1 VDDPTWLSVLPPVL
15 AIVLAIA
22 TRQVY
27 VSLGAGIWLG
37 ATFLVDFDPVAGLG
51 ATLERI
57 VAVLGSAGDARVVV
71 FTLVVGALIAT
82 LEASGGVT
90 GFVNRLEERSL
101 VDSPRKA
108 QLLAWILGV
117 VIFVESSITVLV
129 AGTVARP
136 LFDRFKISRE
146 KLAYLIDSTA
156 APICIL
162 IPLNAWGA
170 YNLSLLEGLGVAD
183 PLGVFLRS
191 LPYNLYA
198 VVAVLLALAT
208 AFWRLDF
215 GPMKAAQARVAAG
228 TVHAEGSQPLADE
241 GATLD
246 PTLQIPPRA
255 RNMVVPIVVL
265 VAAMPLSLWVTGD
278 GDLMKGSGSTS
289 VLWASCAAL
298 ATAWILLL
306 AQRGLSLD
314 RLTRKSLE
322 GAGALLPLAIILVLA
337 LALGGLAKELGTG
350 VYLARLAAGSMPT
363 FVLLP
368 VLFVVGA
375 GVAFSIGS
383 SWGTFAI
390 MLPIAVPTA
399 TSLGLPLEPFI
410 AASLAGGI
418 FGDHCSPISD
428 TTIVASLAASTDH
441 IQHVRTQLPYA
452 LLGGAIAAVGFALLG
467 AIV

>member
-1 VDDPTWLSVLPPVL
+1 MDDPSWLSVLPPVL
-15 AIVLAIA
+15 AIVMAIV

-27 VSLGAGIWLG
+27 LSLGAGIWLG
-37 ATFLVDFDPVAGLG
+37 STFIAHFDPIAGLG
-51 ATLERI
+51 ASLERLI
-57 VAVLGSAGDARVVV
+57 AVLGSAGDARVVV
-71 FTLVVGALIAT
+71 FTLVVGALITT

-90 GFVNRLEERSL
+90 GFVARLEERAW
-101 VDSPRKA
+101 VGTPRRA
-108 QLLAWILGV
+108 QLVAWALGV
-117 VIFVESSITVLV
+117 VIFVESNITVLV

-146 KLAYLIDSTA
+146 KLAYIIDSTS

-170 YNLSLLEGLGVAD
+170 YNLSLLEGLGVPDA
-183 PLGVFLRS
+183 LSVFLGS
-191 LPYNLYA
+191 LLYNFY
-198 VVAVLLALAT
+198 ALAAVALAIAT
-208 AFWRLDF
+208 IVWNIDL
-215 GPMKAAQARVAAG
+215 GPMKAAQARAAAG
-228 TVHAEGSQPLADE
+228 TVHLEGSQPLADD
-241 GATLD
+241 GAKLD
-246 PTLQIPPRA
+246 PQLRIEPRA
-255 RNMVVPIVVL
+255 RNMVVPIAVL

-289 VLWASCAAL
+289 VLWAASGAL
-298 ATAWILLL
+298 ATAWIMLL
-306 AQRGLSLD
+306 AQRALSVE
-314 RLTRKSLE
+314 RLTRRGLE

-390 MLPIAVPTA
+390 MIPIAVPTA
-399 TSLGLPLEPFI
+399 ASMGLPLEPFI
-410 AASLAGGI
+410 AASLAGGV

-428 TTIVASLAASTDH
+428 TTIVASLSAATDH

-452 LLGGAIAAVGFALLG
+452 LLGGAVAVLAFAVLG
-467 AIV
+467 ALT